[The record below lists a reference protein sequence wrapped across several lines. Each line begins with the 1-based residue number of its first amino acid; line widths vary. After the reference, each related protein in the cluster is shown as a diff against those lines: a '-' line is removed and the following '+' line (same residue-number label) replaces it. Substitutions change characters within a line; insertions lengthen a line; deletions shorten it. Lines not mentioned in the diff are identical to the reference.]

1 MLNRKTS
8 FTICIFIYNFV
19 VESVNM
25 AESQLK
31 IGLLSSWKE
40 IAAYLGRG
48 VRTVQRYEQAGLPVR
63 RLRHG
68 RRSPVVAE
76 ARDIDLWLQSA
87 QAHGFSVRQS
97 REQLFFRGALV
108 ASIHQA
114 RLLRQELMQLR
125 ESQRKDLNKL
135 FATIARLEKLS
146 TPRGDFATHTPPPHR
161 RKNSTRPWSKLSS
174 RQTNSHSS
182 VKGLRIN

>member
-1 MLNRKTS
+1 
-8 FTICIFIYNFV
+8 
-19 VESVNM
+19 M
-25 AESQLK
+25 AACRVK

-63 RLRHG
+63 RLSHG

-97 REQLFFRGALV
+97 REQLLFRGALV
-108 ASIHQA
+108 ASIQQA
-114 RLLRQELMQLR
+114 RLLRHELVHLR
-125 ESQRKDLNKL
+125 ESQTKDLAKL
-135 FATIARLEKLS
+135 FASIARLEKLC
-146 TPRGDFATHTPPPHR
+146 TPVDYSATHTPLLHR
-161 RKNSTRPWSKLSS
+161 RKNS
-174 RQTNSHSS
+174 RQPRLKISPFETNSHSS
-182 VKGLRIN
+182 AKGLRVN